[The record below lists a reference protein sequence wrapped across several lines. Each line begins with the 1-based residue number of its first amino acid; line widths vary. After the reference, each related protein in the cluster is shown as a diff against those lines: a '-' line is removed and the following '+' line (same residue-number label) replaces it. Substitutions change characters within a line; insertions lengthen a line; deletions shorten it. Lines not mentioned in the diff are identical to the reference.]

1 MGIANPARMPKSK
14 KTARPRATRKRLAD
28 AVATD
33 KKLDEL
39 YGLIEGIEIAML
51 TTIEADG
58 SLTSRPMAT
67 QKPREGVDLWFMTSA
82 ETHKAD
88 VLRRH
93 PQVNVAYYNN
103 KSREWVSVSGTATLS
118 RDRALI
124 HELYA
129 KDWKAYLGDEGGQR
143 DGGPDDPRILLIEID
158 AQEATYMKS
167 NTPRVI
173 ALFKVVK
180 AIATGGR
187 IELGDIRRVDES
199 EFEAGSA
206 DR

>member
-1 MGIANPARMPKSK
+1 MPTQK
-14 KTARPRATRKRLAD
+14 PLAD
-28 AVATD
+28 SVSTD

-51 TTIEADG
+51 TTIEPDG

-67 QKPREGVDLWFMTSA
+67 QKRREGVDLWFMTSN
-82 ETHKAD
+82 ETHKTDA
-88 VLRRH
+88 LRAH
-93 PQVNVAYYNN
+93 PQVNVAYYNQ
-103 KSREWVSVSGTATLS
+103 KSREWVSVSGIATLS

-124 HELYA
+124 HEVYE
-129 KDWKAYLGDEGGQR
+129 KDWKAWLGDEGGER
-143 DGGPDDPRILLIEID
+143 DGGPDDPRILLIEIE

-173 ALFKVVK
+173 ALFKVMK
-180 AIATGGR
+180 ALATGGR
-187 IELGDIRRVDES
+187 VELGDVRHVDGS
-199 EFEAGSA
+199 EFEAG

>member
-1 MGIANPARMPKSK
+1 MRIALLPISPKHEIPMSSK
-14 KTARPRATRKRLAD
+14 PLAD
-28 AVATD
+28 SVSSD

-39 YGLIEGIEIAML
+39 YELIEGIEIAML

-67 QKPREGVDLWFMTSA
+67 QKRRDGVDLWFMTST
-82 ETHKAD
+82 ETHKVD

-103 KSREWVSVSGTATLS
+103 KSREWVSVSGIATLS
-118 RDRALI
+118 ADRALI
-124 HELYA
+124 HEVYQ
-129 KDWKAYLGDEGGQR
+129 KDWKAWLGDEGGER
-143 DGGPDDPRILLIEID
+143 DGGPDDPRILLIEIE

-173 ALFKVVK
+173 ALFKVMK
-180 AIATGGR
+180 AMATGGR
-187 IELGDIRRVDES
+187 IELGDVRHVDAP
-199 EFEAGSA
+199 EFEAGSG

>member
-1 MGIANPARMPKSK
+1 MPKSK
-14 KTARPRATRKRLAD
+14 KTTRPRAKRKPLDDSAP
-28 AVATD
+28 TG
-33 KKLDEL
+33 KKLEEL

-67 QKPREGVDLWFMTSA
+67 QKPREGVDLWFMTST

-103 KSREWVSVSGTATLS
+103 KTREWVSVSGVATLS

-129 KDWKAYLGDEGGQR
+129 KDWKAYLGDEGGAR

-173 ALFKVVK
+173 ALFKVMK

-187 IELGDIRRVDES
+187 VELGDVRRVNADE
-199 EFEAGSA
+199 FATGSP

>member
-1 MGIANPARMPKSK
+1 MPKAR
-14 KTARPRATRKRLAD
+14 KTTRPGAKRKPLDD
-28 AVATD
+28 AAPTD
-33 KKLDEL
+33 KKLEEL

-51 TTIEADG
+51 TTVEADG

-103 KSREWVSVSGTATLS
+103 KTREWVSVSGLATLS

-129 KDWKAYLGDEGGQR
+129 KDWKAYLGDEGGAR

-173 ALFKVVK
+173 ALFKVMK
-180 AIATGGR
+180 ALATGGR
-187 IELGDIRRVDES
+187 VELGDVRRVNTDE
-199 EFEAGSA
+199 FAAGSP